1 MTPIIYTEKGAGLHE
16 RIRAA
21 GHWLQSIDGEWQA
34 SDAAAVQAIIDAY
47 TLADTQAE
55 ICAHINAHGRQRR
68 DAAVAGVSP
77 AEMASWSIKRAEAI
91 AYAAGGSAADAPMLA
106 AEATARGVTL
116 AEIVARVQGNA
127 AALGTLEAMIG
138 GTEGRHRD
146 AVRALT
152 TFEAV
157 LAYDYSQG
165 WPA

>member
-1 MTPIIYTEKGAGLHE
+1 MINYTEKGNAMHE

-21 GHWLQSIDGEWQA
+21 GHWLRCIDGAWQS
-34 SDAAAVQAIIDAY
+34 SDDTAVQAIIDGY

-55 ICAHINAHGRQRR
+55 VRARITARARALR
-68 DAAVAGVSP
+68 DAAVAGISP
-77 AEMASWSIKRAEAI
+77 AEMASWPIKRAEVI
-91 AYAAGGSAADAPMLA
+91 AYAGSGNAADAPMLA
-106 AEATARGVTL
+106 AEADARGVTL

-127 AALGTLEAMIG
+127 TALAMLEAAIG

-146 AVRALT
+146 AVKALT

-157 LAYDYSQG
+157 LAYDDSTG